1 MIYHNFTNSYLVNH
15 HFEEDGSFDVCVA
28 YSKNADM
35 GLFKQKHFVFKEI
48 PNIKMDVIEDFIHI
62 VKIYIEDPSKLSVKM
77 SKLISEAMCNR
88 ATFNLKSER
97 Y

>member
-1 MIYHNFTNSYLVNH
+1 MIYHNFKNSYLVNYY
-15 HFEEDGSFDVCVA
+15 FEDDGSFDVCIA
-28 YSKNADM
+28 YSKNAEA
-35 GLFKQKHFVFKEI
+35 GSFKQKHFVFKEI
-48 PNIKMDVIEDFIHI
+48 PDIKMDVIDYFIHI
-62 VKIYIEDPSKLSVKM
+62 IKIYIEDPAKLSVKM